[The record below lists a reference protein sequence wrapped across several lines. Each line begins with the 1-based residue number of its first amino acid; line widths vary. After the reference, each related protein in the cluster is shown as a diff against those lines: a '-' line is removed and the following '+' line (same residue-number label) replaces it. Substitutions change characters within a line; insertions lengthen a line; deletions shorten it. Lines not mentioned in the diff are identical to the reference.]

1 MSTARIP
8 TKGWGRMEKEMQS
21 QASKQERMLYCVY
34 EAEEQGK
41 EVFEAIL
48 WFQCLPGNYQSLM
61 RDTEWPPL
69 IMIMLPPPP
78 QRERVKLVYNIILN
92 RWYPSIAFYYGARS
106 LVFFINKRRNPPETF
121 TGSTLILPIKLS
133 NLWLK
138 LLQDHSWESIQKSFL
153 EIQLR
158 KISYH

>member
-1 MSTARIP
+1 MRTHGERNAEP
-8 TKGWGRMEKEMQS
+8 
-21 QASKQERMLYCVY
+21 SKQERMLYCVY

-48 WFQCLPGNYQSLM
+48 WFQCLPGNYQSLT

-92 RWYPSIAFYYGARS
+92 R
-106 LVFFINKRRNPPETF
+106 
-121 TGSTLILPIKLS
+121 
-133 NLWLK
+133 
-138 LLQDHSWESIQKSFL
+138 
-153 EIQLR
+153 
-158 KISYH
+158 